1 MAIWKEQNSIRRDPS
16 TPEVGIERDP
26 ESRMEALQ
34 RSDLPR
40 RNMESTMKESVI
52 ADGLTIE
59 GRIEGTGD
67 LRIAGNFQGDVNVR
81 GNLTIEAGAKL
92 TGGVRANAVVIAGEL
107 QGNVEEAKRVELL
120 ETGVLDGNLKAES
133 ITVSAGSKMRGQM
146 DFGWEK
152 PSTGAQTPQLKVE
165 TGFDT

>member
-16 TPEVGIERDP
+16 AADSGVDRDV
-26 ESRMEALQ
+26 ESRPEPSQ
-34 RSDLPR
+34 RFDLPR
-40 RNMESTMKESVI
+40 RNMDQDTKESVI
-52 ADGLTIE
+52 ANGLTIE

-92 TGGVRANAVVIAGEL
+92 TGAVRANAVVIAGEL

-120 ETGVLDGNLKAES
+120 ETGVLDGNLKADS
-133 ITVSAGSKMRGQM
+133 ITVSAGSRMRGQM

-152 PSTGAQTPQLKVE
+152 QAAGAPAPQLKME
-165 TGFDT
+165 SGLGT

>member
-1 MAIWKEQNSIRRDPS
+1 MAIWKDQTSVRKDPS
-16 TPEVGIERDP
+16 TLDSGVDRDTESRP
-26 ESRMEALQ
+26 ESSQ
-34 RSDLPR
+34 RFDLPR
-40 RNMESTMKESVI
+40 RNMDQDMNQSVI
-52 ADGLTIE
+52 ANGLTIE

-92 TGGVRANAVVIAGEL
+92 TGAVRANAVVIAGEL
-107 QGNVEEAKRVELL
+107 QGNVDEAKRVELL

-146 DFGWEK
+146 DFGWDK
-152 PSTGAQTPQLKVE
+152 AAAGAVTPQLKVE
-165 TGFDT
+165 SGLDT

>member
-1 MAIWKEQNSIRRDPS
+1 MAIWKEQNSIRRDPA
-16 TPEVGIERDP
+16 TPEVGVERDP
-26 ESRMEALQ
+26 EPRADASQ
-34 RSDLPR
+34 RFDSPR
-40 RNMESTMKESVI
+40 RNMDSTMKESVI
-52 ADGLTIE
+52 ANGLTIE

-81 GNLTIEAGAKL
+81 GNLTIVAGAKL
-92 TGGVRANAVVIAGEL
+92 TGAVRANAVVIAGEL
-107 QGNVEEAKRVELL
+107 QGNVDEAKRVELL

-152 PSTGAQTPQLKVE
+152 PAGSAQTPQLKVE
-165 TGFDT
+165 SGFDT

>member
-1 MAIWKEQNSIRRDPS
+1 MAIWKEQNSIRRDPA
-16 TPEVGIERDP
+16 TPDVGVERDP
-26 ESRMEALQ
+26 ETRADASPRF
-34 RSDLPR
+34 DLPR
-40 RNMESTMKESVI
+40 RNMDSTMKESVI
-52 ADGLTIE
+52 ANGLTIE

-92 TGGVRANAVVIAGEL
+92 TGAVRANAVVIAGEL

-146 DFGWEK
+146 DFGWDK
-152 PSTGAQTPQLKVE
+152 PAGGAVTPQLKVE
-165 TGFDT
+165 SGLDT

>member
-1 MAIWKEQNSIRRDPS
+1 MAIWKEQNSIRRDPPVS
-16 TPEVGIERDP
+16 DSAVDRDA
-26 ESRMEALQ
+26 ESRADLSQ
-34 RSDLPR
+34 RFDLPR
-40 RNMESTMKESVI
+40 RNMDQDMKESVI
-52 ADGLTIE
+52 ANGLTIE

-92 TGGVRANAVVIAGEL
+92 TGAVRANAVVIAGEL
-107 QGNVEEAKRVELL
+107 QGNVDEAKRVELL
-120 ETGVLDGNLKAES
+120 ETGVLDGNLKADS

-152 PSTGAQTPQLKVE
+152 QGGSSAQPQLKVE
-165 TGFDT
+165 SGLDT

>member
-1 MAIWKEQNSIRRDPS
+1 MAIWKDQNSLRRDPATLDS
-16 TPEVGIERDP
+16 GVDRDTESRP
-26 ESRMEALQ
+26 ESSQ
-34 RSDLPR
+34 RFDLPR
-40 RNMESTMKESVI
+40 RNMDQDMNQSVI
-52 ADGLTIE
+52 ANGLTIE

-92 TGGVRANAVVIAGEL
+92 TGAVRANAVVIAGEL
-107 QGNVEEAKRVELL
+107 QGNVDEAKRVELL
-120 ETGVLDGNLKAES
+120 ETGVLDGNLKADS

-152 PSTGAQTPQLKVE
+152 QGGGAPAPQLKME
-165 TGFDT
+165 SGLDT